1 MENDMNKG
9 FREFT
14 EEELQKINGGI
25 SNEELVKQ
33 YQQPDGTY
41 KYVCPVCGDVIVA
54 KTADEMVEKLMQD
67 MDKHLGGGFNP
78 NIPVPNLY
86 KG

>member
-1 MENDMNKG
+1 MKNNS
-9 FREFT
+9 RELF

-33 YQQPDGTY
+33 YLQPDGTY
-41 KYVCPVCGDVIVA
+41 KYTCPECGEVIVA
-54 KTADEMVEKLMQD
+54 KTADEMIEKLMQD
-67 MDKHLGGGFNP
+67 MEKHFGGGFNP
-78 NIPVPNLY
+78 DIPIPNPY